1 MKNILLKSLI
11 IIIFI
16 LIFMNNNIFYSIIYN
31 TTLIWFKNLV
41 PNIFPIMI
49 ITSLIIESNL
59 IFDLSNIFGN
69 LFSKIFKTSRYSIFV
84 FILSIFTGS
93 PSNAK
98 YINDLYNNKLISKE
112 ETTKILLFTT
122 NFNSLLIYNLISA
135 YISGYNSLKI
145 IITLILTN
153 IIIGLLN
160 RNIDITLLPIKQI
173 NNKINLSKIIKDSID
188 TMLMILGVLICF
200 NLLINIVP
208 INNIILKN
216 IFNGFLEVTTA
227 LKSLE
232 SINISIRIKEL
243 LTLVYLS
250 FGGLSIHLQI
260 KSILIDT
267 NYVLFFKNKLLSI
280 FISLFIYYVL
290 IYMV

>member
-16 LIFMNNNIFYSIIYN
+16 LIFINNNIIYSTIYN

-41 PNIFPIMI
+41 PNILPIMI

-59 IFDLSNIFGN
+59 IFDLTNLLGNIF
-69 LFSKIFKTSRYSIFV
+69 SRIFKTSRYSIFI

-98 YINDLYNNKLISKE
+98 YINDLYNNKLISKDE
-112 ETTKILLFTT
+112 STKILLFTT
-122 NFNSLLIYNLISA
+122 NFNSLLIYNLISIYLGK
-135 YISGYNSLKI
+135 YISIKI

-160 RNIDITLLPIKQI
+160 RNYDITLLPTKQI
-173 NNKINLSKIIKDSID
+173 NNKINLTKIIKDSID

-216 IFNGFLEVTTA
+216 LFNGFLEVTTA

-232 SINISIRIKEL
+232 SINISIKLKEL

-250 FGGLSIHLQI
+250 FSGLSIHLQI
-260 KSILIDT
+260 KSILTDT
-267 NYVLFFKNKLLSI
+267 NYILFLKNKLFSI

-290 IYMV
+290 I

>member
-16 LIFMNNNIFYSIIYN
+16 LIFINNNIIYSTIYN

-41 PNIFPIMI
+41 PNILPIMI

-59 IFDLSNIFGN
+59 IFDLTNLLGNIF
-69 LFSKIFKTSRYSIFV
+69 SRIFKTSRYSIFI

-98 YINDLYNNKLISKE
+98 YINDLYNNKLISKDE
-112 ETTKILLFTT
+112 STKILLFTT
-122 NFNSLLIYNLISA
+122 NFNSLLIYNLISIYLGK
-135 YISGYNSLKI
+135 YISIKI

-160 RNIDITLLPIKQI
+160 RNYDITLLPTKQI
-173 NNKINLSKIIKDSID
+173 NNKINLTKIIKDSID

-216 IFNGFLEVTTA
+216 LFNGFLEVTTA

-232 SINISIRIKEL
+232 SINISIKLKEL

-250 FGGLSIHLQI
+250 FSGLSIHLQI

>member
-16 LIFMNNNIFYSIIYN
+16 LIFINSNIIYSTIYN

-41 PNIFPIMI
+41 PNILPIMI

-59 IFDLSNIFGN
+59 IFDLTNLLGNIF
-69 LFSKIFKTSRYSIFV
+69 SRIFKTSRYSIFV

-98 YINDLYNNKLISKE
+98 YINDLYNNKLISKDE
-112 ETTKILLFTT
+112 ATKILLFTT
-122 NFNSLLIYNLISA
+122 NFNSLLIYNLISIYLGK
-135 YISGYNSLKI
+135 YISIKI

-160 RNIDITLLPIKQI
+160 RNIDITLLPTKQI
-173 NNKINLSKIIKDSID
+173 NNKINLTKIIKDSID

-216 IFNGFLEVTTA
+216 LFNGFLEVTTA

-232 SINISIRIKEL
+232 TINISIKLKEL

-250 FGGLSIHLQI
+250 FSGLSIHLQI
-260 KSILIDT
+260 KSILTDT
-267 NYVLFFKNKLLSI
+267 NYILFLKNKLFST

-290 IYMV
+290 I